1 MFKTIEDLPIE
12 EGTKVL
18 IRVDFN
24 TPLKGNAEKKV
35 ADATRIKAA
44 LPTIDYCLKKNAAVI
59 LCSHLGRPKGQINKE
74 LSLMPVAETL
84 AELLSKDVML
94 SEEVVGDG
102 SRKLVQDL
110 REGQILLLENLRFKP
125 EEKSNDASF
134 AEELAGYCDVYIND
148 AFGAAHRAHA
158 STAGI
163 TKFAKESGAGLL
175 IKQEIEALTKLAKSP
190 SKPYMAI
197 VGGAKVSD
205 KIEVLD
211 ALLKR
216 VDTMAIGGAMANTFL
231 LSQGRQMGK
240 SLVEEDKL
248 ELARRFLREAAHNNV
263 KILLPVDV
271 NVATSFDAT
280 ESQTR
285 GVGEMDSEEMALDI
299 GPVSVRRFSEEIRK
313 SKTIFWNGPMGVF
326 EKTVFAEGTFA
337 LAKAIAQNSS
347 AYSVVGGGDSVAAIH
362 KAGLADQVSH
372 ISTGGGASLQFIQGL
387 PLPALD
393 ALGYSK

>member
-1 MFKTIEDLPIE
+1 MLKNIEDLPIE
-12 EGTKVL
+12 EGTRVL

-24 TPLKGNAEKKV
+24 TPLKGKAEKKV
-35 ADATRIKAA
+35 ADASRIKAA
-44 LPTIDYCLKKNAAVI
+44 LPTIKTCLEKNASLI
-59 LCSHLGRPKGQINKE
+59 LCSHLGRPKGQVNKE

-84 AELLSKDVML
+84 AEMLNKDVLL

-110 REGQILLLENLRFKP
+110 REGQILLLENLRFRP
-125 EEKSNDASF
+125 EEKNNDPAF
-134 AEELAGYCDVYIND
+134 AEELAGYCNVYIND

-163 TKFAKESGAGLL
+163 TKYVEESGAGLL
-175 IKQEIEALTKLAKSP
+175 IKQEIKALTKLVKAP

-205 KIEVLD
+205 KIQVLD

-216 VDTMAIGGAMANTFL
+216 VDSMAIGGAMANTFL
-231 LSQGRQMGK
+231 LSQGRHIGK

-271 NVATSFDAT
+271 NVASSFDAT
-280 ESQTR
+280 ETNTR
-285 GVGEMDSEEMALDI
+285 GVGEMAPDEMALDI
-299 GPVSVRRFSEEIRK
+299 GPESIRRFSEEIRK
-313 SKTIFWNGPMGVF
+313 SSTIFWNGPMGVF
-326 EKTVFAEGTFA
+326 EKPLFAEGTFA
-337 LAKAIAQNSS
+337 LAKTIASNSS

-362 KAGLADQVSH
+362 KAGLAENISH

-387 PLPALD
+387 PLPALT
-393 ALGYSK
+393 ALGYS